1 MRNSLVFISV
11 LALQLICAT
20 ATSGDFITSLS
31 LNDFK
36 DVLFTEIHN
45 EIEIIKQNVQGPSGA
60 NQRIRR
66 RQTQDSSNA
75 ENDLWDHVVKHG
87 WTLVDEATDGENDN
101 RYGRSLIE
109 EHTTFPFLL
118 CSHSRRINTGYER
131 LLNIEQKTGVKVEDI
146 VPIYNDDAKSCF
158 HISLNPEKAR
168 YLETATFKRVRFTI
182 VPFND
187 LMKMPI
193 NSLDEVTQDYWPI
206 AAPTQGQEEEND
218 WQRSIHVAIVPSPD
232 IDINSKAAIILQDI
246 QNMAQEGSRQRRRR
260 MEEGSET
267 EKADTSLLS
276 VTDAFSLTSTI
287 HEQSSGR
294 RLKALGASRAESL
307 SESIANGIEADH
319 NCKSMFDS
327 LDTVIHDHG
336 KDFEIILN
344 PSNKASHY
352 DDSSASNTD
361 CIVSFMIAL
370 STHPSVL
377 TVEPDTPITPHDYQ
391 SQWISQSY
399 EKSRPES
406 KENRPFFEVGLTGK
420 GQVISMS
427 DSGLD
432 VNNKYF
438 GPPTSNKLYTVS
450 HSHTS
455 ITTYYE
461 YNHIEYIYLQLTN
474 EFTSCLSTLYA

>member
-1 MRNSLVFISV
+1 MRNYLVCISV
-11 LALQLICAT
+11 LALQLIYAIAST
-20 ATSGDFITSLS
+20 GDYIPSLS

-45 EIEIIKQNVQGPSGA
+45 EIEIIKRNVQGPSGA
-60 NQRIRR
+60 NQRIRG
-66 RQTQDSSNA
+66 RQTQDNSNA
-75 ENDLWDHVVKHG
+75 ENDLWDHVVNHS
-87 WTLVDEATDGENDN
+87 WEMIDEAADGKSDN
-101 RYGRSLIE
+101 KYGRSLIE

-118 CSHSRRINTGYER
+118 CSHSRRINTGYQR
-131 LLNIEQKTGVKVEDI
+131 LLNIEQKTGVKIQDI
-146 VPIYNDDAKSCF
+146 VPVYNDDAKSCF
-158 HISLNPEKAR
+158 HISLSPEKAR
-168 YLETATFKRVRFTI
+168 YLETATFKRVQFTI

-206 AAPTQGQEEEND
+206 TAPTQGQEEEND
-218 WQRSIHVAIVPSPD
+218 WRRSIHVAIVPNSD
-232 IDINSKAAIILQDI
+232 IDIDSKAAFILQDI
-246 QNMAQEGSRQRRRR
+246 QNMAQEGTRQRRRR

-276 VTDAFSLTSTI
+276 VTDAFSLTSTF

-294 RLKALGASRAESL
+294 RLKALDGSRAEPL

-327 LDTVIHDHG
+327 LDIITHDHE

-344 PSNKASHY
+344 PSNKASKY

-377 TVEPDTPITPHDYQ
+377 IVEPDTPIIPHDYQ

-399 EKSRPES
+399 DKNRPES
-406 KENRPFFEVGLTGK
+406 KENRPFFDVGLNGK

-432 VNNKYF
+432 VNSKYF
-438 GPPTSNKLYTVS
+438 GPPTSDKLYTVS
-450 HSHTS
+450 NIAILSQHA
-455 ITTYYE
+455 
-461 YNHIEYIYLQLTN
+461 TN
-474 EFTSCLSTLYA
+474 TIILNMYMFN